1 MLMELLLAAIVYTQ
15 ALPLAA
21 AVVVV
26 VKMRKQWEVDV

>member
-1 MLMELLLAAIVYTQ
+1 MLMELLLSAIVYTQ

-26 VKMRKQWEVDV
+26 KMRKQWEVDV